1 MTAGLKLSFQKYF
14 ARIQIASLN
23 ESVWRL
29 RLYQPQQNRAALII
43 KISDVCSN
51 GAFWSFYLPENHLKT
66 WKVVSRA
73 FIRVEN
79 CEILQLAF
87 TIKIHFPWNVCVCQ
101 QCKSVMLDNSIWQ
114 LFNNLPL
121 SSLRFSS
128 KNTLLVHFNRQAAV
142 NFFHPQSLE
151 NIYSGCKTISSA
163 QPILDYQESTFPMD
177 KMSTLGT
184 VLQSRKSYH
193 QPLALC
199 RREES
204 QKSSKSINL
213 Y

>member
-14 ARIQIASLN
+14 VCIQIASLN

-66 WKVVSRA
+66 WKLVSRA

-79 CEILQLAF
+79 CEILQLAL
-87 TIKIHFPWNVCVCQ
+87 TIKIHFPRHICICQ

-121 SSLRFSS
+121 SSLRLSSRILYWCISTGRLLSVFSPS
-128 KNTLLVHFNRQAAV
+128 EPRERYTLAV
-142 NFFHPQSLE
+142 KLYLMLSLFLTTKREDSPWTKWTCCEQS
-151 NIYSGCKTISSA
+151 S
-163 QPILDYQESTFPMD
+163 
-177 KMSTLGT
+177 
-184 VLQSRKSYH
+184 
-193 QPLALC
+193 
-199 RREES
+199 REEKAIIS
-204 QKSSKSINL
+204 R
-213 Y
+213 

>member
-66 WKVVSRA
+66 WKLVSRA
-73 FIRVEN
+73 FIRVEK

-151 NIYSGCKTISSA
+151 KGIFW
-163 QPILDYQESTFPMD
+163 L
-177 KMSTLGT
+177 
-184 VLQSRKSYH
+184 
-193 QPLALC
+193 
-199 RREES
+199 
-204 QKSSKSINL
+204 
-213 Y
+213 